1 MSMKIIKNYFSKIGR
16 KGGSAKSE
24 RKSHASRINGKKGG
38 RPKKLQTKTCK
49 ITVCKET
56 KIIKDQNVESG
67 NTRSCGC
74 YCKRVRI
81 GNKNGQTHGQGAHKN
96 TTLVYQSW
104 CGMINRTTN
113 PKSTSWKYY
122 GDLGVKVYKHW
133 RKFESFFK
141 YMGNRP
147 KGKTLDRINP
157 FGNYV
162 PGNVRWATRKQQANN
177 RRISYP
183 NGFPSSPTLRLRNL

>member
-1 MSMKIIKNYFSKIGR
+1 MPQEKTVKRAVAQRSYK
-16 KGGSAKSE
+16 
-24 RKSHASRINGKKGG
+24 
-38 RPKKLQTKTCK
+38 PKLVKLQFVKRDKQFKSYSLYRC
-49 ITVCKET
+49 ICGET

-81 GNKNGQTHGQGAHKN
+81 GNKNGQTHGQGAPKN